1 MVSICSGDGF
11 KHAAE
16 TVCFWFYLQVGL
28 LFCSVFSPEV
38 NLKHV
43 KLCISTR
50 TVCARLLIL

>member
-1 MVSICSGDGF
+1 MVSICSGDSF

-28 LFCSVFSPEV
+28 LFFFPEV
-38 NLKHV
+38 NLKHM

-50 TVCARLLIL
+50 TVCAHVC